1 MKAFLKKHLIKT
13 LSQRGLTI
21 DYINNKDTVE
31 SLINK
36 FQPFATDKDLIRLG
50 PDGDG
55 GYLVPDD
62 LDGIYACF
70 SPGVG
75 KLSEF
80 ELDCLKQGMKVFLAD
95 KSVDSPAVSDNRL
108 NFLKKFIGPVTN
120 EDYITMDD
128 WVESSINNKSSDLIL
143 EMDIEKSEYLS
154 ILQMSEVL
162 LKRFRIMI
170 IEFHLLDYLWNE
182 QFFKTASA
190 VFDKILKY
198 HTCVHIHPN
207 NCFDIS
213 RFKGI
218 EIPPVAE
225 FTFLRNDRILS
236 KHPQTKFPHSLDFD
250 NTSKK
255 KVILP
260 KRWYTSIIESDYSKE
275 TKINTV

>member
-1 MKAFLKKHLIKT
+1 MKALIKKYLIKV
-13 LSQRGLTI
+13 LSHRGLTI
-21 DYINNKDTVE
+21 DHLNSKDTVE

-36 FQPFATDKDLIRLG
+36 FRPFATDKDLIRLG
-50 PDGDG
+50 SNGDG
-55 GYLVPDD
+55 GYLVPND

-75 KLSEF
+75 KWSEF
-80 ELDCLKQGMKVFLAD
+80 ELDCLKHGMKVYLAD
-95 KSVDSPAVSDNRL
+95 KSVDSPAVNDNRL
-108 NFLKKFIGPVTN
+108 NFLKKFIGPITN
-120 EDYITMDD
+120 DDYITMDD
-128 WVESSINNKSSDLIL
+128 WVESSIDDKQSDLIL

-154 ILQMSEVL
+154 ILQMSENL
-162 LKRFRIMI
+162 LKRFRIMV

-207 NCFDIS
+207 NCFNIS
-213 RFKGI
+213 RFKGV

-225 FTFLRNDRILS
+225 FTFLRNDRIVS
-236 KHPQTKFPHSLDFD
+236 KYPQTNFPHSLDFD

-260 KRWYTSIIESDYSKE
+260 KRWYTSIGQKDISEE
-275 TKINTV
+275 IKINTV